1 MILLLKICF
10 ILLGVVGIISVV
22 DIVVVTILE
31 IKRGKERKMF
41 KTNKL
46 RGRIVEKYGT
56 ASRFAQVVGSTPEF
70 VSKYLN
76 GKTTLTQTM
85 MNKWI
90 SALEISDNEI
100 ADYFFVK
107 EVHETE

>member
-1 MILLLKICF
+1 MIILLKICF
-10 ILLGVVGIISVV
+10 TIIGVVGVISII
-22 DIVVVTILE
+22 DILAVTILD
-31 IKRGKERKMF
+31 IRKERRMF
-41 KTNKL
+41 STNKL
-46 RGRIVEKYGT
+46 RGRIVEMYGT
-56 ASRFAQVVGSTPEF
+56 ASRFAQAVGSTPEF

-90 SALEISDNEI
+90 SALEISDDEI
-100 ADYFFVK
+100 SIYFFTT